1 MPYEWDEQKR
11 RENLDKHGID
21 FAAVEESFQW
31 DTALIEPSPR
41 DGEMRWRAIGYI
53 GERLHILIYTE
64 RDSSARII
72 SLRKANAREER
83 RYARTYGIDTGAD

>member
-11 RENLDKHGID
+11 LENLDKHGVD

-41 DGEMRWRAIGYI
+41 DGEMRWRTVGYI
-53 GERLHILIYTE
+53 GERLHTVTYTA
-64 RDSSARII
+64 RGDNTRII
-72 SLRKANAREER
+72 SLRRSNVKEER
-83 RYARTYGIDTGAD
+83 TYDEEH

>member
-11 RENLDKHGID
+11 SENLDKHGLD
-21 FAAVEESFQW
+21 FTEAELSFQW

-53 GERLHILIYTE
+53 GGRLHILIYTE
-64 RDSSARII
+64 RDSSIRII

-83 RYARTYGIDTGAD
+83 RHARTYGIDTSAD